1 MRLYSILKNGQII
14 RSEIP
19 GDYAGW
25 APGKIFGRLD
35 CKSGM
40 RMKKSN
46 RIFFH
51 TLEDA
56 ILEGYRPC
64 KNCKP
69 INEADFEKIRHLIP
83 QYSTLDEFC
92 RRDD

>member
-19 GDYAGW
+19 GEYAGW

-40 RMKKSN
+40 RMKKTN
-46 RIFFH
+46 RLFFH

-56 ILEGYRPC
+56 VLEGYRPC
-64 KNCKP
+64 KNCRP
-69 INEADFEKIRHLIP
+69 IDEADFEKIRQLVP
-83 QYSTLDEFC
+83 QYKNIEEFY